1 MADGNNIF
9 KQLKDYQNKAMQQV
23 GLVRLGGG
31 LLVFPPGLG
40 GTTPERGPA
49 PERGFVSGF
58 ATIPFTLFMPYKRST
73 GTAGMYS
80 TTAVNPDKLFTNLP
94 SPEFTIALPTP
105 SSALKTNYSAE
116 YSKIE
121 LGQAIG
127 STIDSVMGA
136 VTSFGQGDFG
146 GALSGIQ
153 KLGQGAGSVA
163 KQATMALVGAAL
175 EAANSDKQLLN
186 IAMGQADNPYS
197 ENVFQ
202 NVSFREHNFSYTF
215 MPRNLKESETIDEI
229 IQVFKYAMHPRPGSG
244 ALAGPGAYFDFPYE
258 FQITHSIQSTTFT
271 LMPSVLESFDVD
283 YSGGADTPKLFK
295 LTDSGQQ
302 FPAKITIAM
311 KFKEMVLLSRDRI
324 LLTSHQSGQESG
336 RLDSGA
342 GRATMRFRF

>member
-9 KQLKDYQNKAMQQV
+9 RQLKDYQNKAMQQI

-40 GTTPERGPA
+40 GTT

-136 VTSFGQGDFG
+136 VTQFGQGNFED
-146 GALSGIQ
+146 ALSGIQ
-153 KLGQGAGSVA
+153 NLGQGSVNVA